1 VTLQTKVA
9 ILDGGSLGA
18 REHMVYWQSASD
30 APMAL
35 PVYSVL
41 IAHSD
46 GNFLFDTGFDLE
58 KFRANISPQGAIQA
72 PAQTLPHQLSLL
84 GLAPTEIHTV
94 INSHYHFDHCGGNH
108 LCSCASNLCHKAEL
122 AAALDPQ
129 PFERLGYSDRS
140 FVPPAPDPAR
150 ADDLA
155 RRLQTIEG
163 DQEIAKGIFLFET
176 PGHTLGH
183 YSLMVRL
190 SGRRPMLFT
199 ADASYTRR
207 ALDTMVLSTAHIDP
221 VRGIASMRRLRSL
234 AEEYDA
240 ELFFPHDPDEYAT
253 YLKAPGWYS

>member
-1 VTLQTKVA
+1 MTKPTKVV
-9 ILDGGSLGA
+9 ILDGGALSA

-30 APMAL
+30 APMSL

-41 IAHSD
+41 VMHAD

-58 KFRANISPQGAIQA
+58 KFRANISPQGAIQT
-72 PAQTLPHQLSLL
+72 PAQTLPQQLSLL
-84 GLAPTEIHTV
+84 GIAPKNIHTV
-94 INSHYHFDHCGGNH
+94 VNSHYHFDHCGGNH
-108 LCSCASNLCHKAEL
+108 FCSRAVNVCHKAEL

-129 PFERLGYSDRS
+129 PFESIGYSDRG
-140 FVPPAPDPAR
+140 FMPVDPDPKR
-150 ADDLA
+150 QEDLA

-163 DQEIAKGIFLFET
+163 DQEIAKGVFLFET

-183 YSLMVRL
+183 YSMMVRL

-221 VRGIASMRRLRSL
+221 VRGIGSMRRLQSL
-234 AEEYDA
+234 ADEHDA
-240 ELFFPHDPDEYAT
+240 ELFFPHDPEEYT
-253 YLKAPGWYS
+253 NYLKAPGWYN